1 MVQFITLTLVSLSF
15 VLLLMTKLRHNIV
28 KVLWIH
34 KHEPQASEYWRQF
47 AFYFNKSLEKGAV
60 KKHFAFQKET
70 TNKRTRL
77 RWRNKVVR
85 AVSGNSRDGACF
97 IFFCFR
103 QTNVP
108 AKNVEQRR
116 RFLKI
121 YSLKFCDIFGRI
133 FTFIVF

>member
-1 MVQFITLTLVSLSF
+1 
-15 VLLLMTKLRHNIV
+15 MTKLRHNIV
-28 KVLWIH
+28 KVLWPVH

-77 RWRNKVVR
+77 RWRNKVLR

-97 IFFCFR
+97 IFFVLDK
-103 QTNVP
+103 QTW
-108 AKNVEQRR
+108 QRKMWNR
-116 RFLKI
+116 EDDFSKSI
-121 YSLKFCDIFGRI
+121 H
-133 FTFIVF
+133 

>member
-15 VLLLMTKLRHNIV
+15 VLLLMIKLLHNIV

-47 AFYFNKSLEKGAV
+47 AFYFNKRLEKGSV

-77 RWRNKVVR
+77 RWRNKVLP

-97 IFFCFR
+97 IFFVLDK
-103 QTNVP
+103 QTW
-108 AKNVEQRR
+108 QRKMWNR
-116 RFLKI
+116 EDDFSKSTL
-121 YSLKFCDIFGRI
+121 L
-133 FTFIVF
+133 

>member
-15 VLLLMTKLRHNIV
+15 VLLLMIKLHHNIV

-47 AFYFNKSLEKGAV
+47 AFYFNKSLEKGSA

-77 RWRNKVVR
+77 RWRNKVLR

-97 IFFCFR
+97 IFCFR
-103 QTNVP
+103 QTNVA

-133 FTFIVF
+133 FAFIVF